1 MIVRCFWR
9 NCSFQKKLQNAG
21 LVDAFWV
28 ESTKKEADSCI
39 FPLLQPSQV
48 EKSKRLALEFK
59 TVAADMGNPNHPF
72 CFLVARDLS
81 YIEPLEPHYPIHQ
94 LWNAYSPFESMQK
107 TTIDN
112 LESLRTVTVPP
123 TNRDKP

>member
-21 LVDAFWV
+21 LVEAFWV

-81 YIEPLEPHYPIHQ
+81 YIEPLEPHTQSINSGTPIP
-94 LWNAYSPFESMQK
+94 LLKACRKLPS
-107 TTIDN
+107 TISN
-112 LESLRTVTVPP
+112 LSEP
-123 TNRDKP
+123 